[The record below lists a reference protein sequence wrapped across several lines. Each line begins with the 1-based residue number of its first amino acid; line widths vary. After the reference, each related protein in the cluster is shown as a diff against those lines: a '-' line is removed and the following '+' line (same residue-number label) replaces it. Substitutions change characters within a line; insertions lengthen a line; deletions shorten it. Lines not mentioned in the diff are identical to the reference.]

1 MGRSYN
7 ALRSVPE
14 LRQAMTPFQCIPSIG
29 EVQKLQIIFC
39 HFAGTQATEAEDGM
53 ITREEV
59 AETLAAAEEA
69 TMATSSGA
77 SMKTTG
83 TMTGA
88 TATALEAIEGATTT
102 EGEGPGS
109 SLSPGEDQ
117 IGAIKD
123 VEVSSCQL
131 CLPLDPYL
139 WTLVCHCVR
148 RRRQSAQLIYLRL
161 LAAPPRGRG
170 RDTQAGRQQQSRYDR
185 PPQQRFDD
193 QAKDVEFV
201 GPALK
206 GHESRITALLYDAA
220 SQQVSSCFSIKLLP
234 LSCKVGPCAAQMK
247 TFACN
252 AAFNNHLHHLGN
264 QQAS

>member
-1 MGRSYN
+1 
-7 ALRSVPE
+7 
-14 LRQAMTPFQCIPSIG
+14 
-29 EVQKLQIIFC
+29 
-39 HFAGTQATEAEDGM
+39 M
-53 ITREEV
+53 ITRVEV
-59 AETLAAAEEA
+59 AEILAAAEEA
-69 TMATSSGA
+69 TMATSSGG
-77 SMKTTG
+77 STKTTV

-102 EGEGPGS
+102 EGEGEGS

-123 VEVSSCQL
+123 DEVPISQL
-131 CLPLDPYL
+131 CLTLDPHG
-139 WTLVCHCVR
+139 WTPVCHCVR

-170 RDTQAGRQQQSRYDR
+170 RDAQAGRQQSSRYDR

-220 SQQVSSCFSIKLLP
+220 SQQVSSCP
-234 LSCKVGPCAAQMK
+234 V
-247 TFACN
+247 N
-252 AAFNNHLHHLGN
+252 
-264 QQAS
+264 QASASVMPRRGLCCSDEDPCLQCHLLQSPAPSKQSASIMGK